1 MLEIDV
7 GKVGK
12 VNIHFANISVKFV
25 SIEVVFS
32 LNLCRFTLTASYKEA
47 YSMKNLVT

>member
-1 MLEIDV
+1 MFEIDV

-25 SIEVVFS
+25 SIEVAFS
-32 LNLCRFTLTASYKEA
+32 LNLSRFTLTASYKEA